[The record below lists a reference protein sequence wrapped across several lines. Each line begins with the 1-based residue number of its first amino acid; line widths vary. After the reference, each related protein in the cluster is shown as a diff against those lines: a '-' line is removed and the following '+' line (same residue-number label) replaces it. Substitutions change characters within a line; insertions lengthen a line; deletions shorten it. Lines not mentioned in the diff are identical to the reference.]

1 MECLLGRVFSL
12 NVVSG
17 PASGVFSRDAS
28 VFVSSRILHYR
39 LSDIIRENMEHLR
52 YLSHYYRKPIY
63 DEGQVI
69 KRGTYAFTA
78 QRASP

>member
-39 LSDIIRENMEHLR
+39 LSDIIR
-52 YLSHYYRKPIY
+52 
-63 DEGQVI
+63 
-69 KRGTYAFTA
+69 
-78 QRASP
+78 

>member
-1 MECLLGRVFSL
+1 MCKALKISDAKI
-12 NVVSG
+12 
-17 PASGVFSRDAS
+17 ASRKN
-28 VFVSSRILHYR
+28 L
-39 LSDIIRENMEHLR
+39 IIE
-52 YLSHYYRKPIY
+52 YKKPIY

>member
-1 MECLLGRVFSL
+1 VKIAMLVAASEYERLTLDVARSSPMECLLGRVFSL

-39 LSDIIRENMEHLR
+39 LSDIIR
-52 YLSHYYRKPIY
+52 
-63 DEGQVI
+63 
-69 KRGTYAFTA
+69 
-78 QRASP
+78 